1 MEKEAKRRQELAI
14 AQQIIARQEA
24 IRKQE
29 ETYESIL
36 QKMVG
41 DPSKVTDADLKQLGN
56 DVGKLKQEAENRISE
71 LPREQRELKLAL
83 IRGDTISKSDIR
95 KALEVIF
102 AREGEH
108 FSFAIKQLTALQVQ
122 ILTAIARRGGKEI
135 YSGDFLNFSGVKSTA
150 SVRRAMSRLVD
161 EGLVYSIDGEW
172 TIDNPFFAEW
182 IRRR

>member
-83 IRGDTISKSDIR
+83 IRGDTISTKTFTEM
-95 KALEVIF
+95 KA
-102 AREGEH
+102 
-108 FSFAIKQLTALQVQ
+108 
-122 ILTAIARRGGKEI
+122 
-135 YSGDFLNFSGVKSTA
+135 TA
-150 SVRRAMSRLVD
+150 SGLHNNLQAYMEEVNKIPVGNIVTVQRQTNPNASPLMMQDSDAVD
-161 EGLVYSIDGEW
+161 LAS
-172 TIDNPFFAEW
+172 
-182 IRRR
+182 